1 MSPGMKFRRTCNSCN
16 ATFFTE
22 DRRGFYC
29 AKCVRKKAAAP
40 PPPPPK
46 PERPA
51 FVRRDSSLATNVSA
65 KPQTGADGQ
74 PLLKTFKQR
83 KPPKFKP
90 KTPRIPKAKELTPE
104 LEAKITAAYEELKE
118 SGEPLKKIHAEISNK
133 VWAKLQIVAE
143 VVGNLRPRK
152 RKSNE
157 QCSLSDEQRQ
167 QVLDCYLELVAKNE
181 RPEEGRRSYIAK
193 KLQLPEK
200 EVILA
205 VREWSFGTM
214 GQLSRQQLFLIEKE
228 YWHIISTHKNYSL
241 ADLPKIIAESVGFA
255 AVEQVSR
262 WLDQLHDNTKV
273 ITITPPNTEVKQSII
288 DAYLDYLNQPSP
300 PGKALHT
307 TLAKANGVTSKEVH
321 RVLCDYRR
329 EHLPQTN

>member
-29 AKCVRKKAAAP
+29 AKCVRKKAAIP
-40 PPPPPK
+40 PPPPP
-46 PERPA
+46 PEKPA
-51 FVRRDSSLATNVSA
+51 FVRRDSSLGT
-65 KPQTGADGQ
+65 KPASSSDGQ

-83 KPPKFKP
+83 KPGKFKS
-90 KTPRIPKAKELTPE
+90 KTPRIPKSAELTPE
-104 LEAKITAAYEELKE
+104 LEAQIAAAYEELKE
-118 SGEPLKKIHAEISNK
+118 SDEPLKKIHATISNK
-133 VWAKLQIVAE
+133 IWAKLQIVAQ

-167 QVLDCYLELVAKNE
+167 QVLDCYLELVAQNE

-193 KLQLPEK
+193 KLQLPER

-228 YWHIISTHKNYSL
+228 YWHIISTNKDYSL
-241 ADLPKIIAESVGFA
+241 AELPKTIAESVGFA

-262 WLDQLHDNTKV
+262 WLDQLHDNTKIITV
-273 ITITPPNTEVKQSII
+273 IPPSTEVKQSII
-288 DAYLDYLNQPSP
+288 EAYLDYLKQSSP

-329 EHLPQTN
+329 EHLPQSN